1 MNITQQLL
9 TFWFGKS
16 NVNFKVE
23 KRDIW
28 FKSTPEFDASVLK
41 RFKNAYDEAATG
53 KLDYLAKEE
62 SGCLAL
68 ILLLDQIP
76 RNLFRNSSNAYATDN
91 KARSVA
97 RIGIKNGYDKKMSDW
112 HRVFFYL
119 PFEHSE
125 IIQDQDFSVQLFKS
139 LGLKTSF
146 QAAIDHQDIIKKFG
160 RFPYRN
166 KALGRPST
174 PQEEEFLLHPPPWGK
189 TKSEMEELE
198 QKKQSEIK

>member
-23 KRDIW
+23 KREIW

-41 RFKNAYDEAATG
+41 KFKNAYEEAATG

-97 RIGIKNGYDKKMSDW
+97 D
-112 HRVFFYL
+112 
-119 PFEHSE
+119 
-125 IIQDQDFSVQLFKS
+125 
-139 LGLKTSF
+139 
-146 QAAIDHQDIIKKFG
+146 
-160 RFPYRN
+160 
-166 KALGRPST
+166 
-174 PQEEEFLLHPPPWGK
+174 
-189 TKSEMEELE
+189 
-198 QKKQSEIK
+198 